1 MLPISIKAKKA
12 FKEGIGNKSFNNNT
26 INVGGSP
33 MMREADR
40 SSTNMPTQEPFM
52 RYVSPFPKKTSYNAP
67 LNRNLKPVPE
77 DNKGLA
83 KLPTEVRNNMG
94 FQRKNK
100 FCGGMSKPY
109 GKKK

>member
-1 MLPISIKAKKA
+1 MM
-12 FKEGIGNKSFNNNT
+12 NKMPGMNPN
-26 INVGGSP
+26 
-33 MMREADR
+33 EDR
-40 SSTNMPTQEPFM
+40 SANMMPTQAPFM
-52 RYVSPFPKKTSYNAP
+52 RYVSPFPRKTSYNAP